1 MAVRI
6 RLTRLGRKKRPF
18 YRIVVTD
25 SRAPRDGR
33 YKECIGTYNPIM
45 DPPEIQIQEERANY
59 WLDRG
64 AVPSDTVNNLLQHQG
79 VMIKRFL
86 TKRGFDESR
95 IDEEM
100 KKWEVLQI
108 ERRRR
113 EAEKTESKKKEK
125 AEAKKIDDKVEVV
138 PEEKA
143 EAADTEMKGE
153 EAEVLSEAKDEKMVA
168 VESGAEE
175 QADQNESEGSRN
187 EVVDEQPKIDES
199 SDHVEEVKEEKEE

>member
-1 MAVRI
+1 LAVRI

-33 YKECIGTYNPIM
+33 YKECIGTYNPVM
-45 DPPEIQIQEERANY
+45 DPPEIQIQEERVNY

-86 TKRGFDESR
+86 TKRGVDESR

-113 EAEKTESKKKEK
+113 EVEKTESKKKEK
-125 AEAKKIDDKVEVV
+125 S
-138 PEEKA
+138 EK
-143 EAADTEMKGE
+143 
-153 EAEVLSEAKDEKMVA
+153 AEVLSEESDEKAVA
-168 VESGAEE
+168 EESGAEE
-175 QADQNESEGSRN
+175 QADQNESEGSGN
-187 EVVDEQPKIDES
+187 GVVDEQPKIDES
-199 SDHVEEVKEEKEE
+199 SDHVEEAKEEKEEETKENP